1 MSPRQQTTKNVSNK
15 LPPNTTKFQKKPSAK
30 TLKQQSQVFKNKK
43 PSIKE
48 FSVDDQ
54 QSSQQDLMINDEF
67 QLDQA
72 DPYKNTSRKK
82 PDSKKASKATKVDK
96 VNRLAK
102 L

>member
-54 QSSQQDLMINDEF
+54 QSS
-67 QLDQA
+67 
-72 DPYKNTSRKK
+72 
-82 PDSKKASKATKVDK
+82 
-96 VNRLAK
+96 
-102 L
+102 

>member
-1 MSPRQQTTKNVSNK
+1 
-15 LPPNTTKFQKKPSAK
+15 
-30 TLKQQSQVFKNKK
+30 
-43 PSIKE
+43 
-48 FSVDDQ
+48 
-54 QSSQQDLMINDEF
+54 MINDEF